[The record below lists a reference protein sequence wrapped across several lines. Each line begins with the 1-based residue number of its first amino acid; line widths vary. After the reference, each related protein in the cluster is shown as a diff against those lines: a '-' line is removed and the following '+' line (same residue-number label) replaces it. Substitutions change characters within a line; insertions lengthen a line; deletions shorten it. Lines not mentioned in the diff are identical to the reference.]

1 MDLEERKSL
10 IEDLKIIEDL
20 TFEIV
25 DHIASMHAA
34 MIQEAVIETA
44 HDRRHS

>member
-34 MIQEAVIETA
+34 MIEEAVIEAA
-44 HDRRHS
+44 HAHRHS